1 MNYHTISSLM
11 TKYNIHRKIAR
22 HINPNKLDIL
32 VKEFAIYDKENKNDP
47 PVIEFESLLRENPH
61 FFSSYWQE
69 TGPCSNWGY
78 NVWRK
83 ETDEEFDLRVKKQI
97 KELPEILEKRAAD
110 LKCAKKKFP
119 IKLDVV
125 VEKTAFGTLFP
136 AEIFNRESEEINK

>member
-1 MNYHTISSLM
+1 MNYHTIYSLM
-11 TKYNIHRKIAR
+11 TKYNIPRKIAR

-47 PVIEFESLLRENPH
+47 LVIEFESLLRENPH
-61 FFSSYWQE
+61 FWSSYWQE
-69 TGPCSNWGY
+69 PGPCSNWGH

-97 KELPEILEKRAAD
+97 KELPGILEKRAAD
-110 LKCAKKKFP
+110 LKRAKKKFS

-125 VEKTAFGTLFP
+125 VDISQAGTVYP
-136 AEIFNRESEEINK
+136 AEIFNRKSEEK